1 VKVIVLQLQTHE
13 PVGGVM
19 PLEVGEAAQLGLHL
33 AVFGRDEEMP
43 RSRSLAEKLATA
55 IELADTPDGEPLRLS
70 LSQQAVV
77 GAALDAMADTRGG
90 DLSPGLKRLRGMLAQ
105 TGT

>member
-1 VKVIVLQLQTHE
+1 
-13 PVGGVM
+13 M

-55 IELADTPDGEPLRLS
+55 IELADTPDGQPLRLS
-70 LSQQAVV
+70 SSQEAVIS
-77 GAALDAMADTRGG
+77 AALDAMADTRGG